1 MRRRFPIV
9 AAALLALGACKPS
22 GPSDEESRALVKA
35 YLEKLVQ
42 AYRASD
48 EELVDR
54 LVTENEARKLI
65 GLIGVKRDVGV
76 VLDAELLELAFLRV
90 ERRDG
95 AAYVDTR
102 ERWHYRDRA
111 IGSGAQVG
119 DESTD
124 EYQVRYRLVRD
135 RGALKVDQLEF
146 VAEPKVGRKPA
157 PIRLDQRTAHG
168 LPPKEEEEK
177 AAAPGN
183 EAEKAAAHGAEAKKT
198 AAPPAEAK
206 KPAAPDTASR
216 SASGGS
222 R

>member
-1 MRRRFPIV
+1 MRRSFPVV
-9 AAALLALGACKPS
+9 AAALLALGACRPS

-54 LVTENEARKLI
+54 LVTENEARKLV
-65 GLIGVKRDVGV
+65 GLIGVKRDTGV
-76 VLDAELLELAFLRV
+76 VLDAELLELAFVRI

-135 RGALKVDQLEF
+135 GGALKVDQLEF
-146 VAEPKVGRKPA
+146 VGEPKVGRRPA
-157 PIRLDQRTAHG
+157 PIVLDQRTAHG

-177 AAAPGN
+177 AAAPGK
-183 EAEKAAAHGAEAKKT
+183 EAGK
-198 AAPPAEAK
+198 AAPPPADAK
-206 KPAAPDTASR
+206 KPAAPDAR
-216 SASGGS
+216 AKRASGDAW
-222 R
+222 